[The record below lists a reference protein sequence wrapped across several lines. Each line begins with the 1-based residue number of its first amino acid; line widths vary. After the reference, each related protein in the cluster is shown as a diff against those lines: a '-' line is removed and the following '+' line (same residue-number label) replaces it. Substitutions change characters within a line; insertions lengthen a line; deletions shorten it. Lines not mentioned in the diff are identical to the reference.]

1 VKERLGAALVCLVF
15 ALPFGGVGAG
25 AAYAIAGTIRD
36 GMAAR
41 EWVRVKAEVLSHG
54 NGSVLYRYTM
64 DGKSYTGDRLGT
76 NVIGGTDNV
85 DSWHEDMDSMLAAA
99 RSEGKPITVFVNPDD
114 PTQSMVDN
122 TIRWKLLVFF
132 IPFALAFGGVGVGAL
147 FMMYKALA
155 GDRPAVARTG
165 PRRATPNTIASDQRG
180 GVAMLW
186 IFAFFWNAISF
197 PIAFLFVPEIWAS
210 GEWIGLL
217 VLLFPLIGVLLLWG
231 CIAGTIN
238 YFRRG
243 GAGLLLN
250 NDSPRAGSTI
260 EGAVTFPRG
269 IAAGTPF
276 RVRLVCNRGNV
287 DGDGDTSWRKFWD
300 RDYEV
305 RTVATGYDVR
315 LQFRFEIPGNLPGST
330 GADGSK
336 ARYAW
341 RIEARPVGAATTAM
355 PYGFDVQVRAA
366 ETAPATAPAFADDMM
381 PAALGPNIEA
391 MLAGAGVNLD
401 RDQRRMLSAVPA
413 EHRDKVVQLIKWGPE
428 VKKWAIFAVVAY
440 FVIQIASLLMQTIE
454 EFMK

>member
-1 VKERLGAALVCLVF
+1 
-15 ALPFGGVGAG
+15 
-25 AAYAIAGTIRD
+25 
-36 GMAAR
+36 
-41 EWVRVKAEVLSHG
+41 
-54 NGSVLYRYTM
+54 
-64 DGKSYTGDRLGT
+64 
-76 NVIGGTDNV
+76 
-85 DSWHEDMDSMLAAA
+85 
-99 RSEGKPITVFVNPDD
+99 
-114 PTQSMVDN
+114 
-122 TIRWKLLVFF
+122 
-132 IPFALAFGGVGVGAL
+132 
-147 FMMYKALA
+147 
-155 GDRPAVARTG
+155 
-165 PRRATPNTIASDQRG
+165 
-180 GVAMLW
+180 
-186 IFAFFWNAISF
+186 
-197 PIAFLFVPEIWAS
+197 
-210 GEWIGLL
+210 
-217 VLLFPLIGVLLLWG
+217 
-231 CIAGTIN
+231 
-238 YFRRG
+238 
-243 GAGLLLN
+243 
-250 NDSPRAGSTI
+250 
-260 EGAVTFPRG
+260 
-269 IAAGTPF
+269 
-276 RVRLVCNRGNV
+276 VRLVCNRGNV

-366 ETAPATAPAFADDMM
+366 ETAHATAPAFADDMM